1 MDCPDACGKG
11 GFSTAAQECGLATTG
26 RGRFASPA
34 QSALLERPRDAIAWD
49 REIVSELVSVIIPT
63 LNEAENLRYVIPQI
77 SRRYELIVVDGGS
90 TDGTVE
96 VARALRHDTI
106 VVHQTGRGK
115 GDALLCGFR
124 EASGEIIVTFDGD
137 GSARAGEIPR
147 FVRALGESDFAKGSR
162 FIEGGGSADLTR
174 VRSIGNRFLCG
185 LVNLLHRT
193 AYTDLCYGFNA
204 FRRSCLPFM
213 PDSAPGFEI
222 ETVMNIRIARAG
234 LRLVEVPSYEDLR
247 HFGQSNLHAFRDGF
261 KILRVLIRERFR
273 SKRGLQAAAE
283 RSTIAEPAAPASTP
297 GRAELVPVAEPVAVA
312 PMPE

>member
-1 MDCPDACGKG
+1 MDTG
-11 GFSTAAQECGLATTG
+11 GRSSATAQEPAPATNG
-26 RGRFASPA
+26 RRRFSRPE
-34 QSALLERPRDAIAWD
+34 QSLLFEHSRDAIAWD

-63 LNEAENLRYVIPQI
+63 LNEAENLRCVIPQL

-96 VARALRHDTI
+96 VARALRHDMI

-124 EASGEIIVTFDGD
+124 AASGEIIVTFDGD

-147 FVRALGESDFAKGSR
+147 FVKALGEADFAKGSR
-162 FIEGGGSADLTR
+162 FVEGGGSADLTR
-174 VRSIGNRFLCG
+174 VRRIGNRFLCG

-234 LRLVEVPSYEDLR
+234 VRLVEVPSYEDLR
-247 HFGQSNLHAFRDGF
+247 QFGQSNLHAFRDGF

-273 SKRGLQAAAE
+273 SKRRLQAAAE
-283 RSTIAEPAAPASTP
+283 RATIAEPASSP
-297 GRAELVPVAEPVAVA
+297 RKAEVVVPVPEPVALA
-312 PMPE
+312 PMPD